1 MFLDTCTRLIH
12 DIHLYSNKFYQ
23 CIVQVDRYWYQFFC
37 TGMTSSPI
45 LLQVFW
51 LCWPCSHSLLC
62 FTTFLNQLCLLWL
75 SFLWYKWWMWW
86 LWRSSGKLTVSLQG
100 SKEFCR
106 VTYFKRQAG
115 FTLKGLSSLCMI
127 QLWGKILKYL
137 MFHFYHYSIKILS
150 PIWICFS

>member
-1 MFLDTCTRLIH
+1 
-12 DIHLYSNKFYQ
+12 
-23 CIVQVDRYWYQFFC
+23 
-37 TGMTSSPI
+37 MTSSPI

-51 LCWPCSHSLLC
+51 LCWPCSHSRLC

-115 FTLKGLSSLCMI
+115 FTLKGFSSLCMI

-137 MFHFYHYSIKILS
+137 MFNFYHYSIKILS
-150 PIWICFS
+150 PIWICFNENGIIRTYGACSLIFVDFVPSYILSKLWNTVLFN